1 MIDPNLVING
11 LGVAV
16 EIAKTVPGLAEEAH
30 KLEKV
35 KEAAPVLQKSAAF
48 FQSKSGRKAIN
59 QLEEFLDFF
68 QSPEGIEAIRQAR
81 AALLA
86 VEKMES

>member
-1 MIDPNLVING
+1 MIDPNLIING
-11 LGVAV
+11 IGAAAQVLNS
-16 EIAKTVPGLAEEAH
+16 IPGMAEEAR
-30 KLEKV
+30 KIEKIH
-35 KEAAPVLQKSAAF
+35 EAAPVLQKSAAF

-68 QSPEGIEAIRQAR
+68 QSPEGVEAIRQAR

-86 VEKMES
+86 VEKLEG